1 MSTTIEIQGTIK
13 IDKESVELAASQ
25 ARSTAPFAVTVD
37 GTFLIN
43 VDVLDALKPA
53 ALEGRRLFVGAEL
66 EANERELA
74 ASMLNEAGHD
84 LRARIAARMSGGR
97 AFEPDTEPATTIES
111 EAQTGSEDG
120 PG

>member
-1 MSTTIEIQGTIK
+1 MSTIIEIQGTIK
-13 IDKESVELAASQ
+13 MDKESVELADSLP
-25 ARSTAPFAVTVD
+25 RSTAPFAVTVD

-53 ALEGRRLFVGAEL
+53 ALEGRRLFVGAEI
-66 EANERELA
+66 EGSERELA

-84 LRARIAARMSGGR
+84 LRARIAARMSGAR
-97 AFEPDTEPATTIES
+97 AFEPAPEPATAIES
-111 EAQTGSEDG
+111 EVRTDSEDR